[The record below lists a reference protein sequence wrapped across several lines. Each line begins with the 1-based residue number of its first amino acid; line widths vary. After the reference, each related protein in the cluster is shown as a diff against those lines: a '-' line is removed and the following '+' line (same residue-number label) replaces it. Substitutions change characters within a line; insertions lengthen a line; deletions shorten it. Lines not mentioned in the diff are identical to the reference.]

1 MNNREVILES
11 RVAELEELLAIK
23 NKTISTLKEIVKIQE
38 EEIATLRDE

>member
-1 MNNREVILES
+1 MKNREVILES

-38 EEIATLRDE
+38 EEIAMLRDE